1 MAEERLQLSKAL
13 TKRKRLFGVTSGKY
27 EGNMVRKLESK
38 NIQLNDDKLG
48 VIRKKIFSFEPIVFT
63 VGKDAPRGFKTVQ
76 EFEND
81 VKSNRA
87 SIEQHLKNGFE
98 LYEKILAANAE
109 KKISV
114 GDKQMSVAAAVVY
127 RDQVIPM
134 LEGLRDSLQQ
144 QLQTIT
150 LRAEA
155 NDVAVREKAEL
166 WLQNEL
172 TSDNK
177 TDSERINRMRND
189 YLEGKLSKIH
199 DPLGLS
205 KLIEELTTRIEQE
218 SDDIQTGL
226 YNNNVSTE
234 ITWTPAE

>member
-1 MAEERLQLSKAL
+1 
-13 TKRKRLFGVTSGKY
+13 
-27 EGNMVRKLESK
+27 
-38 NIQLNDDKLG
+38 
-48 VIRKKIFSFEPIVFT
+48 
-63 VGKDAPRGFKTVQ
+63 
-76 EFEND
+76 
-81 VKSNRA
+81 
-87 SIEQHLKNGFE
+87 
-98 LYEKILAANAE
+98 
-109 KKISV
+109 
-114 GDKQMSVAAAVVY
+114 MSVAAAVVY